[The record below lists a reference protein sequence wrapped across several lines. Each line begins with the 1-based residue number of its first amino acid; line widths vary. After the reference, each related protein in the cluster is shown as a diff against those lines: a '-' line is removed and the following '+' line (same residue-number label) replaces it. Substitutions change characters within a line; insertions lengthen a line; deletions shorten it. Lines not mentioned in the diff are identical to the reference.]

1 MWEKTMR
8 KDGGIRSISLHIV
21 SSMGHAWYSRFRQ
34 RAKNRKAARSISDG
48 VTGIFHW
55 LNPSGRI
62 MVLES
67 TQPVTEMSIR
77 DISLG
82 VEAAGT

>member
-1 MWEKTMR
+1 MR
-8 KDGGIRSISLHIV
+8 KDGGIRTISLHIV
-21 SSMGHAWYSRFRQ
+21 SSMGHVWHSRLRQ
-34 RAKNRKAARSISDG
+34 RATNRKVANRF
-48 VTGIFHW
+48 GIFHW
-55 LNPSGRI
+55 LDPSGRI

-67 TQPVTEMSIR
+67 TQPVTEMSTR